1 MFAPRLYAL
10 FCTLSLLVA
19 HGSYIIRC
27 PSPDDLSRSQ
37 DVPLIDGKSEDCG
50 FEGPF
55 MENYGDRSPFS
66 ELTFVFNKDSSG
78 LIEQMLNFLISP
90 IADPN
95 NVREITFKGHD
106 WAGSLPLVE
115 HAFSKMHGLKKVHWE
130 IRQPLTDSI
139 LHSLEENNPES
150 KLYYNFHSFDKYI
163 KENSSLVNSKLL
175 YSLKG
180 NISYEYYA
188 NYEPLDFVF
197 AALSNASNIRE
208 LDLYL
213 HAEGCDR
220 SVGNPWVLPFWTN
233 PSTRFAQLEVL
244 KLQGY
249 ELDETCDWGIASAWQ
264 KYRAEWDAVELREY
278 EGDDGDDA
286 KPPAYLKRPEDNG
299 RTNLEAWMEAMDWSN
314 LHTLHL
320 G

>member
-1 MFAPRLYAL
+1 M
-10 FCTLSLLVA
+10 
-19 HGSYIIRC
+19 
-27 PSPDDLSRSQ
+27 
-37 DVPLIDGKSEDCG
+37 ED
-50 FEGPF
+50 
-55 MENYGDRSPFS
+55 YGGRTPIS
-66 ELTFVFNKDSSG
+66 ELTFNFNKDSSG

-90 IADPN
+90 RADPN

-139 LHSLEENNPES
+139 LHSLGENNPES
-150 KLYYNFHSFDKYI
+150 KLYYNFHGFDKYI
-163 KENSSLVNSKLL
+163 KVNSSLVNSKLL

-233 PSTRFAQLEVL
+233 PSTRFAPLEVL

-264 KYRAEWDAVELREY
+264 KYRAEWDAVELKEY

-286 KPPAYLKRPEDNG
+286 EPLAYLKKTRRQWANKSGGVDGSHGLEQPTYLALGMAFKGHARPPPRPRSPSTAASLYQCG
-299 RTNLEAWMEAMDWSN
+299 
-314 LHTLHL
+314 
-320 G
+320 